1 MKVRTD
7 VVEGYVMVSFLEKL
21 DATSAPATAVPASA
35 GDAEATVTPMATAG
49 PLEATATPVPAV
61 TTATPVPAAQ
71 TPTPT
76 LMPVTGDLPE
86 GAYLA
91 TVVGDIEPYS
101 LNLRKEP
108 SLEAEVIMKLD
119 RYQELVVLRVC
130 EDPAWVEVRTDVV
143 VGYVMAEYLE
153 KVPG

>member
-1 MKVRTD
+1 
-7 VVEGYVMVSFLEKL
+7 
-21 DATSAPATAVPASA
+21 
-35 GDAEATVTPMATAG
+35 
-49 PLEATATPVPAV
+49 
-61 TTATPVPAAQ
+61 
-71 TPTPT
+71 
-76 LMPVTGDLPE
+76 MPVTGDLPE

-119 RYQELVVLRVC
+119 RYQELIVLRVC

>member
-1 MKVRTD
+1 
-7 VVEGYVMVSFLEKL
+7 MVSFLEKL
-21 DATSAPATAVPASA
+21 DATPAPATAVPASA
-35 GDAEATVTPMATAG
+35 GDAEATATPMATAG
-49 PLEATATPVPAV
+49 PLE
-61 TTATPVPAAQ
+61 TTATPVPAAATAVAQ

>member
-1 MKVRTD
+1 
-7 VVEGYVMVSFLEKL
+7 MVSFLEKL
-21 DATSAPATAVPASA
+21 DATPAPATAVPAAA
-35 GDAEATVTPMATAG
+35 GETEAAGAAE
-49 PLEATATPVPAV
+49 
-61 TTATPVPAAQ
+61 TPVPAASTATPAPSAASDA

-76 LMPVTGDLPE
+76 LMPVTGELPE

-91 TVVGDIEPYS
+91 TVVGDIEPFS

-119 RYQELVVLRVC
+119 RYQELVVLKVC
-130 EDPAWVEVRTDVV
+130 DDPAWVEVRTDVV

>member
-1 MKVRTD
+1 M
-7 VVEGYVMVSFLEKL
+7 
-21 DATSAPATAVPASA
+21 
-35 GDAEATVTPMATAG
+35 
-49 PLEATATPVPAV
+49 ATATPVPAAA
-61 TTATPVPAAQ
+61 TAVAQ